1 MRIELATRKLIKP
14 LTRHLATFALVAGL
28 MGVPGDQRRHRA
40 RRSPQSRYVSIDE
53 LLRLNDSTLSR
64 LRTDRHLKVKGVM
77 GRFGSRVLI
86 AAIRSNPVRT
96 KRLIDRMERAQSDEE
111 RIAIIRRQLGPVERK
126 NKDLVARVKKQRE
139 NLALADTFFT
149 SSANTFPFG
158 SGVTNG
164 LEDDD
169 PLHRDVRVER
179 DFLSLLQ
186 AIEYHLSNN
195 LGYRY

>member
-1 MRIELATRKLIKP
+1 M
-14 LTRHLATFALVAGL
+14 
-28 MGVPGDQRRHRA
+28 
-40 RRSPQSRYVSIDE
+40 
-53 LLRLNDSTLSR
+53 NDSTLSR